1 MNDLASR
8 IEHTL
13 LRPEATAEDVRRVCD
28 EAMRYHFA
36 GVCINPLRV
45 LLAARLLSGSG
56 VRVVSVAGFPLGAST
71 IAVKCREA
79 TDAVEHGA
87 NEVDMVIS
95 VGSLKDGDFRGVE
108 EEIQA
113 VKRAV
118 GPHPLKCIVETCL
131 LTESEKANVLEC
143 VANGGADYIKT
154 STGFS
159 SGGANLED
167 IRLFRRLSKGRLLI
181 KASGGIRNLAAAL
194 AMTEAGADRLGTS
207 SSVMIMEQLG
217 NTSRPN
223 S

>member
-1 MNDLASR
+1 MVNLASR

-13 LRPEATAEDVRRVCD
+13 LRPEATAEDIRRVCD
-28 EAMRYHFA
+28 EAMRYRFA

-45 LLAARLLSGSG
+45 LLTARLLSGSG
-56 VRVVSVAGFPLGAST
+56 VRVVSVVGFPLGAST

-79 TDAVEHGA
+79 SDAIEHGA

-95 VGSLKDGDFRGVE
+95 VGTLKDGDLRGVE

-118 GPHPLKCIVETCL
+118 GAHPLKCIVETCL
-131 LTESEKANVLEC
+131 LTEAEKTNALEC
-143 VANGGADYIKT
+143 VAGGGADYIKT

-167 IRLFRRLSKGRLLI
+167 IRLFHQLSKGRLLI
-181 KASGGIRNLAAAL
+181 KASGGIRNLSAAL
-194 AMTEAGADRLGTS
+194 AMAEAGADRLGTS
-207 SSVMIMEQLG
+207 SSVMIMEQLD
-217 NTSRPN
+217 NTSRQN